1 MPTDRATSKKT
12 NFAKMAADE
21 LVDQSPEETDWKPA
35 NLGDVLEVLGCCEGD
50 PMIDVKEQMP
60 QELMD
65 LDSIDI
71 ENTLEAVEV
80 NQMGEHMASLEMFDG
95 TLLIC
100 PLCVVKRSAYLLDMS
115 KVENTQSTNYCSIG
129 LKPPLF

>member
-1 MPTDRATSKKT
+1 MPTDRATSKRT

-50 PMIDVKEQMP
+50 PMIDVKEQLP

-71 ENTLEAVEV
+71 ENTLEAVGV
-80 NQMGEHMASLEMFDG
+80 NQIGENMASLEMFDG

-115 KVENTQSTNYCSIG
+115 KVEITQSTNYCSIG